1 VFPARGPAEERRS
14 YRPGELRVSEYRPGG
29 PIQGVIDALLRLN
42 AGQASTCYR
51 VTLGGMMDE
60 TAANVRGTQ

>member
-1 VFPARGPAEERRS
+1 
-14 YRPGELRVSEYRPGG
+14 VSEYRPGG

>member
-1 VFPARGPAEERRS
+1 
-14 YRPGELRVSEYRPGG
+14 VSEYRPGG
-29 PIQGVIDALLRLN
+29 PIQGFIDALLPLN

-60 TAANVRGTQ
+60 AAVKVRGTQ